1 MPDPQHIDDG
11 DDPRLDALM
20 EWRQQL
26 IDSGAVSRN
35 SFKEAHLRLVLRS
48 SRTDVGS
55 IRAMLPGS
63 VAEHAE
69 DMARLLAELP
79 VQSRA
84 GTAKSGAVQDTAAR
98 HRAGVEDALPQAAN
112 DAESDR
118 AMLFPEARPA
128 ASPPRRAEE
137 IQFAAS
143 DFSVF
148 TFGEQRGEAHTIGM
162 RRRQQGEDHPGALEL
177 TWPPYLPPGAE
188 TVVIYRVVSE
198 ENSPPYSPDR
208 AQLVAA
214 TTATLVPDER
224 PASAAVRHY
233 QVWVNTGPT
242 AAEALLAQ
250 PFKHAEAVLVS
261 PVRDFF
267 IREDNGQV
275 IGHWSV
281 PSAVSAV
288 FIYRIPADEA
298 EAGREGL
305 QHRILTDTDNRSGFV
320 DTSAARGETYVY
332 RVRCAA
338 TVDGV
343 MRLSEAS
350 EATVEVS
357 IVLVPVTDLSLG
369 AQSADGA
376 VFDLTWTPPPT
387 GRVVIY
393 RSQNGPNAGAETA
406 ELPEAALEQ
415 IGLSPELRL
424 TRPESQLQDQ
434 HGQSLAVMSG
444 VSWPANWSRAYFTP
458 VTLLA
463 GRALLGRTL
472 SSVRTGVIR
481 DVDLAEYCNKQVLTF
496 DWPSGAASVVV
507 HVAPKGHDPRK
518 GLTGNLFEISL
529 EEYEKYGGMQLT
541 KQELPAVGCSLHL
554 APVAFSGG
562 RRVMGAI
569 RSVEYAGLLR
579 LQYAVRIGRD
589 SNGWPTHATIAMRSQ
604 YDLPGSPAFVLINN
618 PQRIPLSMYDGQP
631 VDAAPVDRNG
641 QITGEVSKE
650 LRWSA
655 LTTHGT
661 GELWAANLRGLQGW
675 IRLFVNSPSPAR
687 LRTIALLDPPVEN
700 LRLTRWRHD

>member
-1 MPDPQHIDDG
+1 MPDPQHVDED
-11 DDPRLDALM
+11 DDPRLGALT

-48 SRTDVGS
+48 GRTDVKS

-63 VAEHAE
+63 VAQHAE

-79 VQSRA
+79 AQSRA
-84 GTAKSGAVQDTAAR
+84 GTAESGAVQDAAGR
-98 HRAGVEDALPQAAN
+98 HPPGVEDASPQADD
-112 DAESDR
+112 DAEPKR
-118 AMLFPEARPA
+118 ATLLPA
-128 ASPPRRAEE
+128 AQPPASPPRRAEE
-137 IQFAAS
+137 TRFAAS
-143 DFSVF
+143 DFSAF
-148 TFGEQRGEAHTIGM
+148 TFGEQGGEVHTIGL
-162 RRRQQGEDHPGALEL
+162 RRRQQGEDLPGAREL
-177 TWPPYLPPGAE
+177 TWPPYLPPIGAAE
-188 TVVIYRVVSE
+188 NMVIYRVVSE
-198 ENSPPYSPDR
+198 EDNPPYSPDR

-214 TTATLVPDER
+214 TTATLATDER

-242 AAEALLAQ
+242 AAQALVAQ
-250 PFKHAEAVLVS
+250 PVKYAEAVLVC
-261 PVRDFF
+261 PVRDFI

-281 PSAVSAV
+281 PPAVSAV
-288 FIYRIPADEA
+288 FIYRIPAD

-305 QHRILTDTDNRSGFV
+305 QHRILTDTDNRGGFV
-320 DTSAARGETYVY
+320 DTLAPRGQTYVY
-332 RVRCAA
+332 RVRCAG
-338 TVDGV
+338 TVDGL

-357 IVLVPVTDLSLG
+357 AVLAPVADLSVG
-369 AQSADGA
+369 AQSADGS
-376 VFDLTWTPPPT
+376 VFDLTWTAPPA

-393 RSQNGPNAGAETA
+393 RGQNRPNAGAETG

-424 TRPESQLQDQ
+424 TQPVSQRQDQ
-434 HGQSLAVMSG
+434 HGQSRSTMPG
-444 VSWPANWSRAYFTP
+444 VSWPGNWSRAYFTP
-458 VTLLA
+458 VILLA
-463 GRALLGRTL
+463 GRALLGTTL

-481 DVDLAEYCNKQVLTF
+481 DVDLVEYCNKQVLTF
-496 DWPSGAASVVV
+496 DWPPGAAAVVV
-507 HVAPKGHDPRK
+507 HLAPKGHDPRNA
-518 GLTGNLFEISL
+518 LTGKSFEISL

-541 KQELPAVGCSLHL
+541 KQELPATGCSLHL

-562 RRVMGAI
+562 RRVTGAI
-569 RSVEYAGLLR
+569 RSIEYAGLLR

-589 SNGWPTHATIAMRSQ
+589 PDGSPTHATIAMRSQ

-618 PQRIPLSMYDGQP
+618 PQRIPLSMNDGQA
-631 VDAAPVDRNG
+631 VDAASVNDNG
-641 QITGEVSKE
+641 QITGEISKE

-661 GELWAANLRGLQGW
+661 GELWAANLHGLQGW
-675 IRLFVNSPSPAR
+675 IRLFVNSPWPAR

-700 LRLTRWRHD
+700 LRLTPAAP

>member
-1 MPDPQHIDDG
+1 MPDPQHIDEG
-11 DDPRLDALM
+11 DDPRLGALM
-20 EWRQQL
+20 KWRQQL

-48 SRTDVGS
+48 GRTDVES

-79 VQSRA
+79 AQSHA
-84 GTAKSGAVQDTAAR
+84 GTAEFGAAR
-98 HRAGVEDALPQAAN
+98 DAAGRHRTGMEDALPRA
-112 DAESDR
+112 DDDVESER
-118 AMLFPEARPA
+118 TTLFPAARPA
-128 ASPPRRAEE
+128 ASAPPRAEE

-148 TFGEQRGEAHTIGM
+148 TFGEQRGEVHTIGL
-162 RRRQQGEDHPGALEL
+162 RRRQQGGDRPGALEL
-177 TWPPYLPPGAE
+177 TWPRYVPAAGAAE
-188 TVVIYRVVSE
+188 TVVIYRVVSQE
-198 ENSPPYSPDR
+198 DNPPYSPDR

-214 TTATLVPDER
+214 TTATSATDER

-242 AAEALLAQ
+242 AAQALAAQ
-250 PFKHAEAVLVS
+250 PVEHAEAALVS
-261 PVRDFF
+261 PVREFL

-288 FIYRIPADEA
+288 FIYRIPAH

-305 QHRILTDTDNRSGFV
+305 QHRILTDTDNRGGFV
-320 DTSAARGETYVY
+320 DTAAASGQTYVY

-357 IVLVPVTDLSLG
+357 AVLEPVTDLSVG

-376 VFDLTWTPPPT
+376 VFDLTWTPPPA

-406 ELPEAALEQ
+406 GLPESALEQ
-415 IGLSPELRL
+415 VGLSPELRL
-424 TRPESQLQDQ
+424 SQPVSQRQDQ
-434 HGQSLAVMSG
+434 QGQSLAVMSG
-444 VSWPANWSRAYFTP
+444 VSWPGNWSRAYFTP

-463 GRALLGRTL
+463 GRALAGSTL
-472 SSVRTGVIR
+472 SSVRTGVIH

-496 DWPSGAASVVV
+496 DWPSGAATVVV

-518 GLTGNLFEISL
+518 GLTGKSFEISL

-541 KQELPAVGCSLHL
+541 KQELPAAGCSLHL
-554 APVAFSGG
+554 TPVAFSGG
-562 RRVMGAI
+562 RRMMGTI

-579 LQYAVRIGRD
+579 LKYAVRIGRD
-589 SNGWPTHATIAMRSQ
+589 PGGWPTRATIAMRSQ
-604 YDLPGSPAFVLINN
+604 YELPGSPAFVLINN
-618 PQRIPLSMYDGQP
+618 PQRIPLSVNDGQP
-631 VDAAPVDRNG
+631 VDAAPVNDNG

-650 LRWSA
+650 LRWSV

-661 GELWAANLRGLQGW
+661 GELWAANLRGLRGW
-675 IRLFVNSPSPAR
+675 IRLFVNSPSPTR
-687 LRTIALLDPPVEN
+687 LRTIALLDPSVEN
-700 LRLTRWRHD
+700 LRLTPAAP